1 MVREFDKMDLNF
13 NNLKKPKG
21 DNFLEDEEDEK
32 NYEELHR
39 LYTTNYLIIKE
50 FALHIVE
57 HIIFYQGASDE
68 NQLVFKKKRP
78 SISNSF
84 ILANG
89 KKSLTQ
95 EQFKDLMA
103 SERVEFV
110 LVNPQQLR
118 MKFT

>member
-13 NNLKKPKG
+13 NNPNLPKG

-57 HIIFYQGASDE
+57 HIIFFQGLSEGE

-84 ILANG
+84 ISANG
-89 KKSLTQ
+89 
-95 EQFKDLMA
+95 
-103 SERVEFV
+103 R
-110 LVNPQQLR
+110 
-118 MKFT
+118 